1 MKERFLLQTYLLTR
15 FQVDKGMSTPTIDRL
30 ARWGRADYGNT
41 ILFVMVLISVMALL
55 GNAITN
61 RVLLESH
68 DTFRNLHRI
77 QAFYLAE
84 AGIENARY
92 DMTGQDLSSLL
103 KGPDGLPNTADD
115 GTLSFGGTVAI
126 GNGSC
131 TIIASDN
138 NDGDGD
144 PFNDSD
150 GLIDL
155 TSTGNVSEA
164 SYQITVCIAS
174 SRGYY
179 SPHALAVGT
188 DLTISGAA
196 SITGLNGSVHA
207 NGDLLISGNPTVAQ
221 NATASAT
228 YTVGGNPLIGGASG
242 GGYPPEAIP
251 AVVPSDYLSN
261 ADYILKSNGNV
272 EDDLGNVIATNAFAG
287 WVWGGSKWDIAA
299 STSID
304 GTYYIE
310 GDAVISGQPGDP
322 FNPWR
327 VTIIA
332 EGSVEIAGSPNI
344 QYNLPDLL
352 IVAGGDLK
360 INGNINQTLEGYF
373 LVHEQ
378 VEVSGNPTLVG
389 AIVAEDVEDLHG
401 LVHEN
406 KISGTMNLLYN
417 GDMGIAPGIGQFA
430 AQRPRIMSWRG

>member
-1 MKERFLLQTYLLTR
+1 MDQLMELR
-15 FQVDKGMSTPTIDRL
+15 TP
-30 ARWGRADYGNT
+30 Y
-41 ILFVMVLISVMALL
+41 
-55 GNAITN
+55 
-61 RVLLESH
+61 E
-68 DTFRNLHRI
+68 
-77 QAFYLAE
+77 Q
-84 AGIENARY
+84 
-92 DMTGQDLSSLL
+92 
-103 KGPDGLPNTADD
+103 
-115 GTLSFGGTVAI
+115 AI

-150 GLIDL
+150 GWIEL

-188 DLTISGAA
+188 DLTISGVA
-196 SITGLNGSVHA
+196 SITGLNGSVHT
-207 NGDLLISGNPTVAQ
+207 NGDLQISGDPTIAQ

-228 YTVGGNPLIGGASG
+228 YTVGGNPLIGGAYG
-242 GGYPPEAIP
+242 GGYPPEALP

-261 ADYILKSNGNV
+261 ADYILKSNGDV
-272 EDDLGNVIATNAFAG
+272 SDDLGNVIATNAFAG

-299 STSID
+299 STPID

-310 GDAVISGQPGDP
+310 GDAVISGDPGDP
-322 FNPWR
+322 LNPWR

-332 EGSVEIAGSPNI
+332 EGSVEIGGSPNI

-360 INGNINQTLEGYF
+360 INGDINQTLEGYF

-378 VEVSGNPTLVG
+378 DQLIPP
-389 AIVAEDVEDLHG
+389 DCRD
-401 LVHEN
+401 
-406 KISGTMNLLYN
+406 K
-417 GDMGIAPGIGQFA
+417 
-430 AQRPRIMSWRG
+430 R